1 MKGLVLYKGKYGAT
15 RDYAGFIGEALKW
28 PVYTPEQLLTPTL
41 AAADVLVIGSSVY
54 EGRLLLHGWL
64 KKHAEQL
71 KNKKVFLF
79 IVCATPA
86 DKKNVLE
93 QIANNNIPA
102 ALREH
107 IVVHFLRGR
116 VVIKDLNWLDKLML
130 KFAAKSTKD
139 PDEKQRMLYGFD
151 AVNRENAVPL
161 INALKALQTDT
172 PGLVADEIADLGIS

>member
-1 MKGLVLYKGKYGAT
+1 MKGLILYKGKYGAT

-41 AAADVLVIGSSVY
+41 NEADVLVIGSSVY
-54 EGRLLLHGWL
+54 AGRLLLHGWL

-86 DKKNVLE
+86 AKKDVLE
-93 QIANNNIPA
+93 QIARINIPA
-102 ALREH
+102 ALREQV
-107 IVVHFLRGR
+107 VVHFLRGR
-116 VVIKDLNWLDKLML
+116 VVIKDLKWLDKLML
-130 KFAAKSTKD
+130 KLAAKGAKD

-151 AVNRENAVPL
+151 AVNRENAFPL
-161 INALKALQTDT
+161 INTLKGLQTE
-172 PGLVADEIADLGIS
+172 PSGLVGHEISDLGI